1 MNFGRMTSSIIY
13 VYTNYKVVMN
23 NDVMMDQHIPFY
35 KLDKKVRSEKMMGRH
50 NFETK
55 NHSIFGRWI
64 EFSLLATSMLDELR

>member
-1 MNFGRMTSSIIY
+1 
-13 VYTNYKVVMN
+13 MN

-55 NHSIFGRWI
+55 NHSILWKMDRIFLV
-64 EFSLLATSMLDELR
+64 SNLDA

>member
-50 NFETK
+50 NSETK
-55 NHSIFGRWI
+55 THSILRKMDRIFHV
-64 EFSLLATSMLDELR
+64 ATSMLDELR